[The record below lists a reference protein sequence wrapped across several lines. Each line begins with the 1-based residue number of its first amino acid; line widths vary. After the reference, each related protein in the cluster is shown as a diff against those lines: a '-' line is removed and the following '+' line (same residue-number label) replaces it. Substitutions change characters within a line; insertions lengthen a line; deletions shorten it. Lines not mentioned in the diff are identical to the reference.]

1 MLWQYTVCICS
12 SGVVTSCVEGKT
24 SGVVISFVDGKTS
37 GVNECGQFICYD
49 NMNVWKERWMVQQD
63 IREADKSV
71 EGQMYGIILEKI
83 FRT

>member
-1 MLWQYTVCICS
+1 MPWQYTVCICS

-37 GVNECGQFICYD
+37 GVNECGQFICDD
-49 NMNVWKERWMVQQD
+49 NMNVWKERWIQQD